1 MEKLKE
7 SVKVEPRARDL
18 VVSMV
23 EKMAERTAFWKVAW
37 SVEKLAFL

>member
-1 MEKLKE
+1 MDNLME

-23 EKMAERTAFWKVAW
+23 EKMAGTMAAWMVAW
-37 SVEKLAFL
+37 SVEK